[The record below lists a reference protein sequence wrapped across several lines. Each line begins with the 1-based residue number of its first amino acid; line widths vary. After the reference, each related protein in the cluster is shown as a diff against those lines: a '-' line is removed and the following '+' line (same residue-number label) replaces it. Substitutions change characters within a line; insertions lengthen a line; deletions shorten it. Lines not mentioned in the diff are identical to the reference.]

1 MLDPEVGI
9 PIGGGWTALIE
20 AKSNVRDTTVVS
32 LQTHN
37 VVNADLI
44 GYLLRAFGHTPLTAS
59 DTVSR

>member
-37 VVNADLI
+37 VVKAGNSSGA
-44 GYLLRAFGHTPLTAS
+44 
-59 DTVSR
+59 VSNLHGGRVQETTQKA